1 EIKMEEKIRAKLEG
15 LRGVLQAD
23 GGDLEVVQIEG
34 KNVTI
39 RLRGACGTCPFA
51 IQTLKQGIEQTL
63 RRELDPA
70 INVTRVD

>member
-1 EIKMEEKIRAKLEG
+1 MEEKIRAKLEG

-51 IQTLKQGIEQTL
+51 IQTLKQGIEQAL
-63 RRELDPA
+63 RREIDPA